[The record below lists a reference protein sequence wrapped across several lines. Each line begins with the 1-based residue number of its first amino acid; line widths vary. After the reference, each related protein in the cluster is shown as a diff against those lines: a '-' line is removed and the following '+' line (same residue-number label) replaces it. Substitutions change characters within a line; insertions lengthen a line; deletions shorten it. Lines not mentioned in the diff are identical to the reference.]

1 MNHDYLLQIAL
12 LLHSMIKETPTEVQV
27 NQNQSMVA
35 NSPEYLS
42 FALFLNYKQQACR
55 GYVLQ
60 TD

>member
-1 MNHDYLLQIAL
+1 MSA
-12 LLHSMIKETPTEVQV
+12 EVQV

-35 NSPEYLS
+35 NISEYLS
-42 FALFLNYKQQACR
+42 FALFLNYRQQASG